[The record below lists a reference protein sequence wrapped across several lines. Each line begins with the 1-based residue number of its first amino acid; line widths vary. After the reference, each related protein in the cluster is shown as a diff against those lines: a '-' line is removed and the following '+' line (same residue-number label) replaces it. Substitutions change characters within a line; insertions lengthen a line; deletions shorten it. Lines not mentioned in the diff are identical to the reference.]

1 MKNQNE
7 KSKDYSKGDT
17 EKLICK
23 PKERWYDM
31 ASGNIVMKTQYTS
44 FWISFALVFGLLVFG
59 SLGHRFFL
67 PTVLRCARCG
77 RESSTTKIHTTV

>member
-44 FWISFALVFGLLVFG
+44 F
-59 SLGHRFFL
+59 
-67 PTVLRCARCG
+67 
-77 RESSTTKIHTTV
+77 